1 MTQTVYI
8 QICGFKR
15 TKTIPLPIAP
25 FTVTLGEGDLAG
37 QVDVLTA
44 PKGYDEIHPL
54 LAAIGTVRAGDWFIR
69 TRKHLVGERNEVVL
83 QRYYAVDTQIVLP

>member
-54 LAAIGTVRAGDWFIR
+54 LAAIGTVRAGE
-69 TRKHLVGERNEVVL
+69 K
-83 QRYYAVDTQIVLP
+83 